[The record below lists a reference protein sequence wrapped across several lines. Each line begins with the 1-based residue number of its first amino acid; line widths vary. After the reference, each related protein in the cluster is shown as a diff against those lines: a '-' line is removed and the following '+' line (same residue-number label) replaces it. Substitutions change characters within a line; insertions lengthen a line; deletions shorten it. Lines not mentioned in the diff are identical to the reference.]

1 MYGGNTTLPSAMPDY
16 EAAVRKHG
24 FIKPV
29 RGRAD
34 DNERPLARRGN
45 GNLTIRMVGESVV
58 VRLYQT
64 DVITYFPDGLIHL
77 EPYASVLTNRVV
89 REILWPRV
97 SPHWADRNYPM
108 PNHITEVGGL
118 YYNTP
123 RFAEVR
129 YGPTGAVLVRGDE
142 PIRVPSLNRE
152 KARAVLRESRYDE
165 FRVWLMTTVRLGVDP
180 RRPATRQPPY
190 QSITP
195 MQRCLAEGGD
205 GWRELAERLGR
216 TMSLDATLDGLR
228 RELYEAEGC
237 YQYDTVPHFRSYGEM
252 QAAFSR
258 MRRVG

>member
-1 MYGGNTTLPSAMPDY
+1 MYGSNITLPGAMLDY
-16 EAAVRKHG
+16 KAALWKHG
-24 FIKPV
+24 SINPV

-45 GNLTIRMVGESVV
+45 NNLTIRMVGENVV

-64 DVITYFPDGLIHL
+64 DVITYYPNGVIHL

-108 PNHITEVGGL
+108 PDHITEVGGL

-129 YGPTGAVLVRGDE
+129 HGTSGTVLVSGDE
-142 PIRVPSLNRE
+142 PIRVPSLDRK
-152 KARAVLRESRYDE
+152 KAREVLRESRYDE
-165 FRVWLMTTVRLGVDP
+165 FRVWLMTLVRLGVDP
-180 RRPATRQPPY
+180 RSMTY
-190 QSITP
+190 QYSSVSA
-195 MQRCLAEGGD
+195 QKYLAAGEE

-216 TMSLDATLDGLR
+216 RKPVDAVLASLR

-237 YQYDTVPHFRSYGEM
+237 YHYDTVPCFRSYDEL

-258 MRRVG
+258 MRNAG